1 MVKRTPKKLIC
12 GGNSNFTQTQENGVS
27 PTLGRPNN
35 LKGGEYMKIYPMDD
49 DRIKRLE
56 LGSKAKVLLDLYLEN
71 PKKFHAEFVL
81 EQLLK
86 EYEKQEKKQ

>member
-1 MVKRTPKKLIC
+1 M
-12 GGNSNFTQTQENGVS
+12 
-27 PTLGRPNN
+27 
-35 LKGGEYMKIYPMDD
+35 KGGEYMKIYPMDD

-81 EQLLK
+81 EQLLN
-86 EYEKQEKKQ
+86 EYEKQGFERDDAQV